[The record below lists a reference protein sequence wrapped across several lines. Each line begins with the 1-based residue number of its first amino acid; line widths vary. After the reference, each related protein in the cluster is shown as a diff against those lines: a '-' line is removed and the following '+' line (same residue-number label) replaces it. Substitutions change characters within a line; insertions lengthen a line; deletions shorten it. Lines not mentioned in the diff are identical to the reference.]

1 MKQYKDVDVIAEL
14 EKLVEQHVE
23 HYKNDFD
30 IDKGILRRAA
40 ESDDPAEKTLL
51 WMCRRNGTHCLR
63 ESEAFIRDTREHNTF
78 RFYDEQTREEIIAR
92 VVIPKKLAHGRIIG
106 DVVEINYREEVARVA
121 KEAVSP
127 QHVKL
132 TFEDGFIAEAP
143 TRGYVQHAM
152 TLVPEHGKVDLIRTV
167 PQDAEA
173 HALLLTQRR
182 NERSKLPVANQSKQ
196 LPPQPKPKK
205 NAEKPSVRDRLKAE
219 AAKPSMPQAKT
230 KPKGKDM
237 EL

>member
-1 MKQYKDVDVIAEL
+1 
-14 EKLVEQHVE
+14 
-23 HYKNDFD
+23 
-30 IDKGILRRAA
+30 
-40 ESDDPAEKTLL
+40 
-51 WMCRRNGTHCLR
+51 
-63 ESEAFIRDTREHNTF
+63 
-78 RFYDEQTREEIIAR
+78 
-92 VVIPKKLAHGRIIG
+92 
-106 DVVEINYREEVARVA
+106 
-121 KEAVSP
+121 
-127 QHVKL
+127 
-132 TFEDGFIAEAP
+132 
-143 TRGYVQHAM
+143 M